1 MGSSEYIP
9 GVCNIG
15 SAETAVRK
23 RTGWI
28 GAASTAVLGTLLAC
42 FKVEEIWY
50 ALLVIPSTV
59 SATGFIQARMHFCA
73 AFGLMSLFNFGSEV
87 GKTDTVM
94 QAEFRAL
101 DGKKAWQILGYASL
115 VGILVTLVA
124 FLLKRTLL

>member
-1 MGSSEYIP
+1 MEYSQYIP

-15 SAETAVRK
+15 QAETAIRK

-28 GAASTAVLGTLLAC
+28 GAASNAVLWMLLAY
-42 FKVEEIWY
+42 FNVEEIWY
-50 ALLVIPSTV
+50 VLLVIPSTV

-73 AFGLMSLFNFGSEV
+73 AFGLMSLFNFASEV

-101 DGKKAWQILGYASL
+101 DRKKAWQILGYASL
-115 VGILVTLVA
+115 AGILVTLVA
-124 FLLKRTLL
+124 YLLKRAFL